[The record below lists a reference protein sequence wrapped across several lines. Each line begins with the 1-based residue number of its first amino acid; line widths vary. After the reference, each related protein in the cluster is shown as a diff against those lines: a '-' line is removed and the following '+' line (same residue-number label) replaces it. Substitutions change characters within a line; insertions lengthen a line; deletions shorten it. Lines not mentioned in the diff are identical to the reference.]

1 MGASDV
7 LKALV
12 FSGGEL
18 RIIAQLLVLTPQGP
32 WPPKGQALSL
42 FREANTSIPR
52 VPRLHI
58 MLNIWKRQIVEL
70 VECARS
76 IIYWRKSVNKR

>member
-1 MGASDV
+1 MVVVRGREMGASDV

-32 WPPKGQALSL
+32 
-42 FREANTSIPR
+42 
-52 VPRLHI
+52 
-58 MLNIWKRQIVEL
+58 
-70 VECARS
+70 
-76 IIYWRKSVNKR
+76 